1 MNRYQKVITCVIRFL
16 SVALL
21 LYSAGVTLVA
31 RLLSAQIWKLSLL
44 TTVPM
49 FVLGLLLF
57 LGAIPLS
64 KLITLGIRED

>member
-31 RLLSAQIWKLSLL
+31 RLVSAQIWKLSLF

-49 FVLGLLLF
+49 FVVGLLLF